1 MRIPSD
7 GSNLVFKASTPG
19 VEEIS
24 VIATQMPVEIFSSQ
38 EVEEGAL
45 SAIKIGPQQ
54 TARGIDRLLHFFK
67 ADSWAI
73 AHTSI
78 TILE

>member
-1 MRIPSD
+1 VRIPSD
-7 GSNLVFKASTPG
+7 GSNLIFKASTPG

-24 VIATQMPVEIFSSQ
+24 VIATRMSVEIFSSQ

-67 ADSWAI
+67 SDSWAI
-73 AHTSI
+73 AHESI
-78 TILE
+78 IILE